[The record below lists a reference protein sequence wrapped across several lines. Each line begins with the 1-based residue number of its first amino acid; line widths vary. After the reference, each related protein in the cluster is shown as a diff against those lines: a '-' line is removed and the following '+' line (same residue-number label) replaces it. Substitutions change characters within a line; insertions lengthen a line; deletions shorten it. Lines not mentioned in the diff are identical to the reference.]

1 MLVLAVS
8 LGWPWA
14 PTARAADGA
23 PLTEGISLEAH
34 GFVSQGAIKST
45 GNNYLVNSKRGSLD
59 FTEMGLNFTTR
70 PTDRLRIGFQL
81 FARRLGTTGNFN
93 AKTDWFYFDYRWRDW
108 LGIRAGRVKLPFGL
122 YNDVNDIDAA
132 RVPILLP
139 QSVYPISSRDF
150 LLAQSGLELYG
161 YRTLRTAG
169 ALDYRLYAG
178 AAQVDLPNQ
187 AGQPFQITSV
197 ETPYIVG
204 GRLLWETP
212 LEGLRVGGTV
222 QALRLDLGTSFP
234 AMPPATM
241 SGAVPVALKA
251 VLWVASAEYNANDV
265 LLAAEYGRWHVHTQT
280 GPVVGEV
287 NSMVLAGFNSTVDS
301 ERLYGLAAYR
311 VKAWL
316 QPGVYYSLYFPNV
329 DARSGRA
336 GKQHDTAATLR
347 FDINH
352 HWLVKL
358 EGHYM
363 NGTAGLSAP
372 MNGNT
377 PLRDLP
383 ENWFVFLLK
392 TTAYF

>member
-1 MLVLAVS
+1 MLVFLLGLA
-8 LGWPWA
+8 GAAPA
-14 PTARAADGA
+14 QAAEGPTA
-23 PLTEGISLEAH
+23 EGISLEAH

-139 QSVYPISSRDF
+139 QSVYPLSSRDF

-161 YRTLRTAG
+161 FRTLRAAG
-169 ALDYRLYAG
+169 ALDYRVYAG
-178 AAQVDLPNQ
+178 AAQIDLPSQ
-187 AGQPFQITSV
+187 AGQVPQISSV
-197 ETPYIVG
+197 ETPYVIG

-212 LEGLRVGGTV
+212 VERLRVGGTV
-222 QALRLDLGTSFP
+222 QALRLDLSTIFP
-234 AMPPATM
+234 PMPPTAM
-241 SGAVPVALKA
+241 GGAVPLALKA
-251 VLWVASAEYNANDV
+251 VLWVASAEYNASDL
-265 LLAAEYGRWHVHTQT
+265 LLAAEYSRWHVRTEANA
-280 GPVVGEV
+280 PVGTLPPG
-287 NSMVLAGFNSTVDS
+287 VLESLNGTIDS

-363 NGTAGLSAP
+363 NGTAGLTAA

-377 PLRDLP
+377 PIANLP